1 MRAAQAIKGL
11 APIDVKSVARDS
23 MLRWL
28 LALPLL
34 IAIGMRWGVPAVAAR
49 LDEQFGFVL
58 QPYYALI
65 ASFMAMIAPMLVG
78 VVIGFLLLDQ
88 RDDGTL
94 AALRVTP
101 VSLNGF
107 LVYRIAAPLVVS
119 VVLTMVIVPITGLV
133 EIQLLALLVVAV
145 AAAPVGPLFAL
156 FLASFA
162 NNKVQGFALMKAA
175 GILNWPPVIAYFLP
189 IGWQWAMGIVPTYW
203 PAKLFWV
210 LEAGSAGSPGEVGW
224 TGWVPYFVVGIA
236 YQALLVGLLLR
247 RFNRIVS

>member
-1 MRAAQAIKGL
+1 MRAAQAIRGL

-28 LALPLL
+28 LVLPLL
-34 IAIGMRWGVPAVAAR
+34 IALLMRWGVPPVTAR
-49 LDEQFGFVL
+49 LDERFAFAL
-58 QPYYALI
+58 EPYYALI
-65 ASFMAMIAPMLVG
+65 ASFMAILAPMLVG
-78 VVIGFLLLDQ
+78 IVIGFLLLDQ

-107 LVYRIAAPLVVS
+107 LVYRIATPLVVS
-119 VVLTMVIVPITGLV
+119 VALTMVVVPITRLV
-133 EIQLLALLVVAV
+133 EIHPLALFLVAVVAS
-145 AAAPVGPLFAL
+145 PLGPLFAL

-175 GILNWPPVIAYFLP
+175 SILNWPPVIAYFLP
-189 IGWQWAMGIVPTYW
+189 SGWQWATGIVPTYW

-210 LEAGSAGSPGEVGW
+210 LEAGEAGEVGW
-224 TGWVPYFVVGIA
+224 LGWMPYLVVGIA
-236 YQALLVGLLLR
+236 YQALLVALLLR

>member
-1 MRAAQAIKGL
+1 MAFAQAIKGL
-11 APIDVKSVARDS
+11 APIDAKSVARDS

-28 LALPLL
+28 FALPLL
-34 IAIGMRWGVPAVAAR
+34 IAFLMRWGVPAVTAR
-49 LDEQFGFVL
+49 LHERSGFAL
-58 QPYYALI
+58 EPYYPLM
-65 ASFMAMIAPMLVG
+65 ASFMSIVAPMFVG

-107 LVYRIAAPLVVS
+107 LVYRIGAPLVVS
-119 VVLTMVIVPITGLV
+119 VALTMVVLPITGLV
-133 EIQLLALLVVAV
+133 EMRPLALFVCAV

-162 NNKVQGFALMKAA
+162 SNKVQGFALMKAA

-203 PAKLFWV
+203 PVKVFWL
-210 LEAGSAGSPGEVGW
+210 LEVGEVGW
-224 TGWVPYFVVGIA
+224 LAWLPYFVVGVA
-236 YQALLVGLLLR
+236 YQALLVALLLR
-247 RFNRIVS
+247 RFNRVVT